1 MFKVLGDI
9 EEKGGQSIVLVL
21 IVTYTIDVENKMD
34 NTWQHLGTSSSK
46 KSLNFSPKLNKSF
59 CIKA

>member
-1 MFKVLGDI
+1 MFKVLGGI

-34 NTWQHLGTSSSK
+34 NTWQHLGTSSK